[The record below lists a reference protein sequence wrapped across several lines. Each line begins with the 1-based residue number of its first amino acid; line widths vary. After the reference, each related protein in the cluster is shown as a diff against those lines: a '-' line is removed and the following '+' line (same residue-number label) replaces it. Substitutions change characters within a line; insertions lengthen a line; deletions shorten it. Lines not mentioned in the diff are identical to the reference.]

1 MGFLMFPLSKGLEW
15 ASLILGSF
23 VNDYNKISVHEV
35 TIPMSTLEQIESAI
49 LSLPTQEFQR
59 LREWLLELDQQH
71 WDQQLEQDIADG
83 KLDALAAEAI
93 AEFEAGEC
101 RAI

>member
-1 MGFLMFPLSKGLEW
+1 LRGEKGEGTIPVSGGFT
-15 ASLILGSF
+15 
-23 VNDYNKISVHEV
+23 NDYNKISVHEV
-35 TIPMSTLEQIESAI
+35 TATMSTLEQIESAI
-49 LSLPTQEFQR
+49 LTLPTQEFQR

-71 WDQQLEQDIADG
+71 WDQQLEQDVNDG

-101 RAI
+101 REI

>member
-1 MGFLMFPLSKGLEW
+1 
-15 ASLILGSF
+15 
-23 VNDYNKISVHEV
+23 
-35 TIPMSTLEQIESAI
+35 MSTLEQIESAI

-59 LREWLLELDQQH
+59 PREWLLELDQQH

>member
-1 MGFLMFPLSKGLEW
+1 MEKG
-15 ASLILGSF
+15 
-23 VNDYNKISVHEV
+23 YNKFSIQEV
-35 TIPMSTLEQIESAI
+35 TVTMSTLEQIESAI
-49 LSLPTQEFQR
+49 LTLPTQEFQQ
-59 LREWLLELDQQH
+59 LRQWLLELDQQH
-71 WDQQLEQDIADG
+71 WDQQLEQDVADG

>member
-1 MGFLMFPLSKGLEW
+1 MVKG
-15 ASLILGSF
+15 
-23 VNDYNKISVHEV
+23 YNKISVHNFTV
-35 TIPMSTLEQIESAI
+35 TMSTLEQIESAI
-49 LSLPTQEFQR
+49 LTLPTQEFQR

-71 WDQQLEQDIADG
+71 WDQQLEQDVADG

-101 RAI
+101 REI